1 MVVAAVER
9 TMRPTDEDVSD
20 GPCVDDDAFGVVPLG
35 CFVVARTLYKYM
47 HRGTLPWFDYRTQT
61 IAPTEID
68 SDLDKEGGHM
78 ICMLVRVGR
87 G

>member
-9 TMRPTDEDVSD
+9 TMRLTYEGVSD

-47 HRGTLPWFDYRTQT
+47 HRGTLPWFDQRTQT
-61 IAPTEID
+61 IAPTEIE
-68 SDLDKEGGHM
+68 SDLDKEGG
-78 ICMLVRVGR
+78 
-87 G
+87 